1 MDIINL
7 TTTLHNSHHLN
18 HHHLHH
24 LHHNHHNS
32 SLSNSTSTTSTPK
45 STLIA
50 ITNDDDN
57 VDEESSLPLLPFV
70 ESSTSS
76 ASETSFN
83 HQIHPDK
90 SNPKGLRFEEEPS
103 DSYIVRSKSALLRCR
118 TLNALNAWFTCNS
131 GMCLSK

>member
-18 HHHLHH
+18 HHHH
-24 LHHNHHNS
+24 LHNHNHHNS
-32 SLSNSTSTTSTPK
+32 SLSNSSSTTTSK

-50 ITNDDDN
+50 ITNDD
-57 VDEESSLPLLPFV
+57 ESSLPLLPFV